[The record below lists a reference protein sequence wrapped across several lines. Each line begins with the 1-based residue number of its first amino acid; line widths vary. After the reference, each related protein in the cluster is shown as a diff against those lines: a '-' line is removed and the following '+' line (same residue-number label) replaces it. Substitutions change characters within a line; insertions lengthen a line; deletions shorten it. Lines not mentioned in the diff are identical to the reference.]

1 MKMIVCKIL
10 FRFLCLYYKLKFLKG
25 IIFMLEFTLSFY
37 KKVVKTLESLLIL
50 NFDLSE
56 KIGKAVTK

>member
-1 MKMIVCKIL
+1 
-10 FRFLCLYYKLKFLKG
+10 
-25 IIFMLEFTLSFY
+25 MLEFTLSFY
-37 KKVVKTLESLLIL
+37 KKVVKTLEKLLIL

>member
-1 MKMIVCKIL
+1 
-10 FRFLCLYYKLKFLKG
+10 
-25 IIFMLEFTLSFY
+25 MLEFTLSFY